1 MINGYPVQRQ
11 GGQYADQRARE
22 APQLR
27 DQRRARPLHPRVT
40 IQENLNNTLHLS
52 IFNMSYMK
60 VLFEKQIRIRII
72 AKKVMGA
79 SVN

>member
-1 MINGYPVQRQ
+1 MLINGRGRHRNFGINAVPGLYTPVSQFRKN
-11 GGQYADQRARE
+11 G
-22 APQLR
+22 
-27 DQRRARPLHPRVT
+27 
-40 IQENLNNTLHLS
+40 NNTLHLS